1 MNNFIQ
7 RAITGSLFVLFI
19 IFILQLDNK
28 WAHHALLAVITVGCM
43 HEFNRL
49 TQLKSWWLSTV
60 SLFGVLLYVFA
71 DFTPRDEYSLTSTM
85 SLLLLVVLSLFLV
98 RKEES
103 KEQLGLIFLGIAY
116 IGFPMHAVHNLLYVP
131 NLLLGTFFLVWTS
144 DTGAYVS
151 GKLLG
156 KRKIMPHV
164 SPGKTWEGLLGGMIL
179 TAAVAYVLSIWTKDN
194 NGNVV
199 HFLNMSPTKAILWG
213 LGVAFFGTLGDL
225 FESRLKREA
234 GVKDSGQVLPGHGGI
249 LDRFDAFLFAGLYT
263 QIIFQGPLAIF

>member
-28 WAHHALLAVITVGCM
+28 WAHHALLAVITIGCM

-164 SPGKTWEGLLGGMIL
+164 SPGKTWEGAAGSVGGSLLAAWLILEQPFFGSPIALQPLGGWVGYGLLVGVAGMAGDLAESLIKRELGAKDSGRLLGGL
-179 TAAVAYVLSIWTKDN
+179 GGVL
-194 NGNVV
+194 
-199 HFLNMSPTKAILWG
+199 
-213 LGVAFFGTLGDL
+213 DL
-225 FESRLKREA
+225 I
-234 GVKDSGQVLPGHGGI
+234 DSL
-249 LDRFDAFLFAGLYT
+249 LFAA
-263 QIIFQGPLAIF
+263 P